1 MKKFRKL
8 SLLLVLVMIMTSLP
22 LAAFAEDTYVIQ
34 EGDVLWQ
41 IAEKYGRTYEELAE
55 YNNIED
61 PNLIYAGDELK
72 IPDDAKKISV
82 LGTADMHGRIY
93 AYEYAID
100 SVDADAGLAKI
111 QTLVKEIRANEENVL
126 LMDVGDT
133 VQDNSAELFNDLPVH
148 PMIQAMNEMDYDV
161 WTLGNHEF
169 NFEKSFLDRNIATFE
184 GTVLSSNIYKEGT
197 NERFI
202 DGYTVFTIDGV
213 RVAVVGMIPPEVP
226 IWEASAPSH
235 FAGLEFTDITAETA
249 KVVKELEGK
258 YDVLIGAYHLGP
270 DAYKGMPGIEDIAAD
285 FPEFDVIFGGHAHSK
300 YINEINGVQLIEP
313 GKYGWALAQADI
325 YVNSSNEVIKVET
338 KNNETYTVVEDQGIM
353 DTFKFVHD
361 QSMADAQIVVG
372 EVTSDYI
379 ENVDY
384 ITGAAAVTTMP
395 TAQVEDT
402 ALIDLINDVQMFY
415 TGADVSSAAA
425 FKSDMNLV
433 AGDFMKKDVANI
445 YKYPNTLVGVN
456 ITGANLLKYME
467 WSASYYNTYQEGDVT
482 ISFNENIRGYNY
494 DMFSGLTYDIDL
506 SKEAD
511 ERIVNAKMGDTA
523 INPTGTYK
531 LAINNYRF
539 GTLMSLGLVTDAD
552 KYYDSY
558 ETMQD
563 AGRIRDLIIKYIDEE
578 KAGIATPSVDNN
590 WKVINADLEQPGYE
604 KVLEFIKSG
613 DILIPTSEDGRTP
626 NVRAINVHDPDVYE
640 LLKDSTAKELT
651 IMHTNDMHGF
661 FNYGKYDGMGI
672 AAIATKVK
680 DVKANNDNVLLLD
693 GGDALQGANLVTL
706 TKGEGGTKVMNLLG
720 YDAMAAGNHEFD
732 YGSERLLELDALLEM
747 PVLSANI
754 KKADGTNF
762 LTPYVIKEMDG
773 FTVAMF
779 GLSTPETIYKS
790 HPDNTVGLTFEDPK
804 VVAAAMVEEL
814 TGKADIIIALAH
826 LGNEG
831 DYTSESVAEA
841 VDGIDVMIDGHS
853 HSTYANGLMVNG
865 TLIVQADTKTTNL
878 GIAKLS
884 IKDGEVLSKTA
895 YMFTKAE
902 GVELEDDAA
911 MTALIAELVEANAPI
926 ENEVVATSTIEL
938 IGDRAIVRTQEAA
951 IGNLIAEANLY
962 YSGADVAL
970 TNGGGI
976 RASIDVGEITKGEVL
991 TVLPYGN
998 TVTVIELSG
1007 ADIQAAIEH
1016 GIDSYPETKGA
1027 FPHIA
1032 GMTVEFDAS
1041 KEAGSRVTKIMI
1053 AGTALVAGQTY
1064 TVAINDFLAG
1074 GGDGYEMFDGAPVVA
1089 ELGSMDQILIDY
1101 INEVGLDKAIID
1113 GRIKDIS
1120 NETSYFSTN
1129 ISA

>member
-34 EGDVLWQ
+34 EGDVLWK
-41 IAEKYGRTYEELAE
+41 IAEQYGKTYQELAE

-61 PNLIYAGDELK
+61 PNLIYAGTELK
-72 IPDDAKKISV
+72 IPDNAKKISI

-111 QTLVKEIRANEENVL
+111 QTLVKEVRAEEENVI

-148 PMIQAMNEMDYDV
+148 PMVQAMNEMDYDI

-184 GTVLSSNIYKEGT
+184 GTVLSANIYKEGT
-197 NERFI
+197 NERFV
-202 DGYTVFTIDGV
+202 DGYTVMTVDGV
-213 RVAVVGMIPPEVP
+213 RVAIVGMIPPEVP

-235 FAGLEFTDITAETA
+235 FAGLEFTEIKAETA

-258 YDVLIGAYHLGP
+258 YDVLVGAYHLGP
-270 DAYKGMPGIEDIAAD
+270 DAYKGMPGIDDIAEA

-300 YINEINGVQLIEP
+300 YTNEINGVQLIEP
-313 GKYGWALAQADI
+313 GAYGWALAQADI
-325 YVNSSNEVIKVET
+325 YVNSNNEVIKVET
-338 KNNETYTVVEDQGIM
+338 QNKETYTIVEDQGIL

-361 QSMADAQIVVG
+361 QSVADAQIVVG
-372 EVTSDYI
+372 EVTKDYI

-384 ITGAAAVTTMP
+384 ITGDADVTTMP
-395 TAQVEDT
+395 TAQIEDT

-456 ITGANLLKYME
+456 ITGKNLLEYME
-467 WSASYYNTYQEGDVT
+467 WSAGYYNTYTEGDVT
-482 ISFNENIRGYNY
+482 ISFNENVRGYNY

-506 SKEAD
+506 SKETG
-511 ERIVNAKMGDTA
+511 ERIVNAKIGDTA
-523 INPTGTYK
+523 IDPTATYK
-531 LAINNYRF
+531 LAVNNYRF
-539 GTLMSLGLVTDAD
+539 GTLMSLELVTDAD

-578 KAGIATPSVDNN
+578 KAGIAEPSVDNN
-590 WKVINADLEQPGYE
+590 WKIIGADLEQAGKAE
-604 KVLEFIKSG
+604 IMQAIIDG
-613 DILIPTSEDGRTP
+613 DILIPTSSDGRTP
-626 NVRAINVHDPDVYE
+626 NVRAINIHDPEVYE
-640 LLKDSTAKELT
+640 LIKDSEAKELT

-661 FNYGKYDGMGI
+661 FTYGSYDGMGV

-680 DVKANNDNVLLLD
+680 EVKAANDNVLLLD

-732 YGSERLLELDALLEM
+732 YGSERLLELDALLDM

-754 KKADGTNF
+754 KKEDGTNF

-779 GLSTPETIYKS
+779 GLSTPETVYKS

-804 VVAAAMVEEL
+804 VVAAAMVAEL
-814 TGKADIIIALAH
+814 ADKADVIIALAH

-841 VDGIDVMIDGHS
+841 VDGIDVIIDGHS
-853 HSTYANGLMVNG
+853 HTAYENGLFVNG
-865 TLIVQADTKTTNL
+865 TLIVQAETKTTNL
-878 GIAKLS
+878 GFAKLS
-884 IKDGEVLSKTA
+884 IKDGEVVNKTA

-902 GVELEDDAA
+902 GVELTDDEE
-911 MTALIAELVEANAPI
+911 MTALIAELVLANAPI
-926 ENEVVATSTIEL
+926 ENEVVATSTIEMT
-938 IGDRAIVRTQEAA
+938 GDRAVVRTQEAA
-951 IGNLIAEANLY
+951 LGNLIAEANLY
-962 YSGADVAL
+962 YSGADASL

-976 RASIDVGEITKGEVL
+976 RASIDVGDITKGEVL

-998 TVTVIELSG
+998 TVTVIELTG
-1007 ADIQAAIEH
+1007 ADIKAAIEH
-1016 GIDSYPETKGA
+1016 GVDSYPETKGA

-1032 GMTVEFDAS
+1032 GMTVEYDAS
-1041 KEAGSRVTKIMI
+1041 QAAGSRVTKMTI
-1053 AGTALVAGQTY
+1053 GGEALVLTKTY
-1064 TVAINDFLAG
+1064 TLAINDFLAG
-1074 GGDGYEMFDGAPVVA
+1074 GGDAYEMFEGKTVVA

-1101 INEVGLDKAIID
+1101 INEVGLDKAKVD
-1113 GRIKDIS
+1113 GRML
-1120 NETSYFSTN
+1120 ETSNKTSSLSNRF
-1129 ISA
+1129 AA

>member
-34 EGDVLWQ
+34 EGDVLWR
-41 IAEKYGRTYEELAE
+41 IAEKYGRTYQELAE
-55 YNNIED
+55 YNNIEN

-72 IPDDAKKISV
+72 IPDDAKKISI

-100 SVDADAGLAKI
+100 SVDADAGFAKI

-148 PMIQAMNEMDYDV
+148 PMVQAMNEMDYDV

-213 RVAVVGMIPPEVP
+213 RIAVVGMIPPEVP

-235 FAGLEFTDITAETA
+235 FAGLEFTEITAETA

-258 YDVLIGAYHLGP
+258 YDVLVGAYHLGP
-270 DAYKGMPGIEDIAAD
+270 DAYKGMPGIEDIASD

-300 YINEINGVQLIEP
+300 YINEVNGVQLIEP

-325 YVNSSNEVIKVET
+325 YVNSKNEVIKVET
-338 KNNETYTVVEDQGIM
+338 KNNETYTIAEDQGIL

-361 QSMADAQIVVG
+361 QSITDAQTVVG
-372 EVTSDYI
+372 TVTADYI
-379 ENVDY
+379 ENVDF

-402 ALIDLINDVQMFY
+402 ALIDLINDVQIFY

-456 ITGANLLKYME
+456 ISGANLLEYME

-511 ERIVNAKMGDTA
+511 ERIVNAKIGDTA
-523 INPTGTYK
+523 INPAGTYK

-604 KVLEFIKSG
+604 KVLELIKSG

-680 DVKANNDNVLLLD
+680 DMKANNDNVLVLD

-720 YDAMAAGNHEFD
+720 YDAMVAGNHEFD
-732 YGSERLLELDALLEM
+732 YGSERLLELEALLDM

-814 TGKADIIIALAH
+814 EGKADIIIALAH

-831 DYTSESVAEA
+831 DYTSASVAEA

-853 HSTYANGLMVNG
+853 HSLYANGLMVNG
-865 TLIVQADTKTTNL
+865 TLIVQAETKTTNL

-902 GVELEDDAA
+902 GVELEDDAE

-926 ENEVVATSTIEL
+926 ENEVVATSTIEMT
-938 IGDRAIVRTQEAA
+938 GERAIVRTQEAA

-962 YSGADVAL
+962 YSGADVSL

-1041 KEAGSRVTKIMI
+1041 KEAGSRVTKIMV

-1101 INEVGLDKAIID
+1101 INEVGLDKAKID
-1113 GRIKDIS
+1113 GRMLEIS
-1120 NETSYFSTN
+1120 NKTSLLSIIY
-1129 ISA
+1129 AA